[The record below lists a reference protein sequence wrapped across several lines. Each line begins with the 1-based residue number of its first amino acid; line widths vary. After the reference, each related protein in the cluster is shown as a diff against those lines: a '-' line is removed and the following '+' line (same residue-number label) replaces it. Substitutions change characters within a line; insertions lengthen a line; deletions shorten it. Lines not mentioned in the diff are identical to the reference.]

1 MGREFLGE
9 RNTKK
14 KKGKPRGTTDVKSVN
29 TDSEFHSGKET
40 RYPKGCDARIR
51 KREPSREGGEGHGE
65 SHRPRVRIGESQ
77 KPVREEIGGS
87 Q

>member
-1 MGREFLGE
+1 MNSSEKGIRKEK
-9 RNTKK
+9 N
-14 KKGKPRGTTDVKSVN
+14 GKPRGTTDVKSVN

-40 RYPKGCDARIR
+40 RYPKGCDARIL
-51 KREPSREGGEGHGE
+51 KREASREGGEGHGE